1 MSDSDAPAPTSAPRC
16 PRQAR
21 RQAAAAGRSDTPRV
35 TFADL
40 HEEPFRLFFPA
51 AVLAGLVG
59 VLLWPLVL
67 SGWMTDYP
75 GLRHARLMIQGFFG
89 GFLLGFLGTAFPR
102 LVETAPLPA
111 SRVFPLLALFL
122 ANVVTHTLGATALGD
137 GLFVAEIAVLAGVLG
152 GRLRVRRDLPP
163 PSFVLVGLGV
173 ACAVAGI
180 VAQTSGAR
188 AENATVLEPLG
199 RLWSYHAFILLC
211 ILGAGGF
218 LLPRFLGLGARRKFE
233 TSIATTPE
241 WRRAVAV
248 AGSAGLLIVAS
259 YPLEAAGWTR
269 WAGTLRALTMVAYLW
284 NEMPLER
291 LRWSW
296 SGVQWFLIV
305 GLGCLPLGVLTAAWL
320 PDTRVGLSHIELITG
335 FGLITLGVGTRVVFG
350 HSGEREQLD
359 RFQPW
364 LTTAGVLL
372 FLAMLSRVSGDF
384 LPKSTL
390 SHYVSAAWCWI
401 AGVVIWAVCVLPKI
415 LRADREG

>member
-1 MSDSDAPAPTSAPRC
+1 MSESNAPTPAPRC
-16 PRQAR
+16 PRQVR

-51 AVLAGLVG
+51 AVLAGLIG

-102 LVETAPLPA
+102 LIETAPLPA

-122 ANVVTHTLGATALGD
+122 ANVVAHTFGATGLGD
-137 GLFVAEIAVLAGVLG
+137 GLFVGEIAVLAVMLG
-152 GRLRVRRDLPP
+152 GRLRARQDLPP
-163 PSFVLVGLGV
+163 PSFVLVGLGF

-180 VAQTSGAR
+180 VAQILGAR
-188 AENATVLEPLG
+188 PEAAAVLEPLG
-199 RLWSYHAFILLC
+199 RLWGYHAFILLC

-233 TSIATTPE
+233 TSVVTTPE

-248 AGSAGLLIVAS
+248 AGGAGVLIVAS

-269 WAGTLRALTMVAYLW
+269 WAGTIRAVTMVAYLW

-296 SGVQWFLIV
+296 NGVQWFLLV
-305 GLGCLPLGVLTAAWL
+305 GLACLPLGVLASAWL
-320 PDTRVGLSHIELITG
+320 PGTRVGLSHIELITG

-350 HSGEREQLD
+350 HSGERERLD

-372 FLAMLSRVSGDF
+372 FLGMLSRVSGDF
-384 LPKSTL
+384 LPKSML

-415 LRADREG
+415 LRADRAG

>member
-1 MSDSDAPAPTSAPRC
+1 MSESDAPPPAPRC

-21 RQAAAAGRSDTPRV
+21 RQAAAAGRSNPPRV

-40 HEEPFRLFFPA
+40 HEEPFRLFFPV
-51 AVLAGLVG
+51 AVLAGLIG

-67 SGWMTDYP
+67 AGWMTDYP

-102 LVETAPLPA
+102 LVETSPLPA
-111 SRVFPLLALFL
+111 TRVFPLLALFL
-122 ANVVTHTLGATALGD
+122 ANVGAHACGATALGD
-137 GLFVAEIAVLAGVLG
+137 GLFVGEIAVLAVILG
-152 GRLRVRRDLPP
+152 GRLRDRRDLPP
-163 PSFVLVGLGV
+163 PSFVLVGLGF

-188 AENATVLEPLG
+188 GEAATVLELLG
-199 RLWSYHAFILLC
+199 RLWGYHAFILLC

-233 TSIATTPE
+233 TSVATTPE

-248 AGSAGLLIVAS
+248 AGGAGVLIVAS

-269 WAGTLRALTMVAYLW
+269 WAGTIRALTIIAYLW

-296 SGVQWFLIV
+296 RGVQWFLIV
-305 GLGCLPLGVLTAAWL
+305 GLGCLPLGVLASAWL
-320 PDTRVGLSHIELITG
+320 PDARVGLSHIELITG
-335 FGLITLGVGTRVVFG
+335 FGLITFGVGTRVVFG
-350 HSGEREQLD
+350 HSGERERLD

-372 FLAMLSRVSGDF
+372 LLAMLSRVSGDF

-401 AGVVIWAVCVLPKI
+401 AGVVIWAICVLPKI
-415 LRADREG
+415 LRADRAG